1 MVGTFVKG
9 KIVNDEVMKLLN
21 VEKVDDIPV
30 ARGKADLMLDLGVI
44 DDGIHRTVRNHL
56 AAVSLA
62 ARREVDN

>member
-1 MVGTFVKG
+1 MTGIFVKG
-9 KIVNDEVMKLLN
+9 KKVQTEVMKLLE

-62 ARREVDN
+62 ARRAVDN